1 MKTKKDICLLKFN
14 NVGRNNTLYTDET
27 NFKLPKES
35 PVTVEFNNEKVV
47 GKANNFRKEKDG
59 IYCDL
64 TFNGRATNA
73 YPELIIDTIEE
84 VGDILYPQ
92 NCNLNSVSIG
102 FVEHSQ
108 KELVG
113 NLK

>member
-1 MKTKKDICLLKFN
+1 MSRCNPQVNCESLECYY
-14 NVGRNNTLYTDET
+14 NVD
-27 NFKLPKES
+27 
-35 PVTVEFNNEKVV
+35 
-47 GKANNFRKEKDG
+47 GKCKREG
-59 IYCDL
+59 IHCDL